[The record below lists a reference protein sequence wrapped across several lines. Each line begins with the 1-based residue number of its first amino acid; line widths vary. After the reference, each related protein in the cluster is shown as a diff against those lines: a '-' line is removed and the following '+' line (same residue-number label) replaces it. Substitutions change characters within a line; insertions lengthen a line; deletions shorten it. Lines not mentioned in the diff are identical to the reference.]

1 MEREDS
7 ISSFKEMIKSITQKM
22 RVELDNIKL
31 SRLKFD
37 NYRKNSE
44 KNLTNLLEEVRKK
57 LNEMTY

>member
-1 MEREDS
+1 
-7 ISSFKEMIKSITQKM
+7 MIKSIAQKM

>member
-57 LNEMTY
+57 LNKINY

>member
-44 KNLTNLLEEVRKK
+44 KNLTNLLEEVIKFH
-57 LNEMTY
+57 LII